1 MSNER
6 ETANVKEETPIFVE
20 VIPGAAE
27 HGLMKNVKDPVY
39 GLSVKDFLDQLVQSE
54 PENREERSLLDLV
67 KKEYTKD
74 SDITIRGKKVDVYS
88 AKVKDFLEK
97 RKTPKGKEYLYLP
110 VNILKPEQG
119 GYEN

>member
-6 ETANVKEETPIFVE
+6 ETANVETPIFIE
-20 VIPGAAE
+20 IIPGAAE
-27 HGLMKNVKDPVY
+27 HGLMKNVKDVQE
-39 GLSVKDFLDQLVQSE
+39 LTVSCFLDQIAASA

-67 KKEYTKD
+67 KKEYAKD
-74 SDITIRGKKVDVYS
+74 SDITIRGKKIDAGS
-88 AKVKDFLEK
+88 AKVKDYLEQ
-97 RKTPKGKEYLYLP
+97 RKTPKGKDYLYLP